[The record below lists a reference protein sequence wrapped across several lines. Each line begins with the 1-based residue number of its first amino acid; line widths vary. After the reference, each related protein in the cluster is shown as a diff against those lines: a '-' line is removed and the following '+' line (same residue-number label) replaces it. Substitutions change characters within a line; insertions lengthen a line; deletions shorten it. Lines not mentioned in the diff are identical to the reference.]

1 MLAQETNQKTP
12 FHLGLIAMYSI
23 KTASSLS
30 KSAKKNSEME
40 KNANYQATN
49 HN

>member
-12 FHLGLIAMYSI
+12 FHLGLIAMYS